1 MATRVNGTTETIS
14 SKYKVTPYYY
24 YTVSETATT
33 YSLTLYGGIAIN
45 NVYFEDW
52 QLALQITGTGKT
64 TQSKR
69 LLIAETGP
77 KDVQFISA
85 FTWSWN
91 KTKATQSITINA
103 IHGTW
108 NDEGVISPK
117 PAYAAKK
124 TFTIP
129 TKTTY
134 LIKYDANGGTGA
146 PAQQTKW
153 HGENITLQAGIPTRA
168 NYTFMGWATS
178 QSGSVA
184 YQPSATYTANADVTL
199 YAVWKPFEYAVTY
212 NANGGTGAPAQQT
225 KYYGADLTL
234 SAVIPIR
241 AGYTFLG
248 WATSQG
254 GAVAY
259 QPSAIYTANSPITLY
274 AVWEAYYTYT
284 INTMR
289 VNASGDII
297 EDPNGE
303 WIYIKANLTTE
314 EYTNNPLKAYHFKDN
329 GATKTVGW
337 YKNSNKTNSVSFP
350 YQPTANSFILY
361 AWYHADTEKHELS
374 FQFDTN
380 HTTGKVI
387 SVIVP
392 PIFRTM
398 DFLAGGKGVAIGKRA
413 TKTGMEIAMPVTIED
428 KPLTVINNTFY
439 QKNTTVDLKEA
450 NNNVSANTYLA
461 FVYRDKNNK
470 EQGRFGFG
478 TFPDGRTRTEMTVR
492 NYDANGNQVANKGFS
507 ISMDKTG
514 NVTYGVTQ
522 PEQLRAALGL
532 QDLVAPKEYNWDQFI
547 YSSGFTYYTNDEGGA
562 NTPKAYKAGRYVS
575 LFGAYRTT
583 AAQTSTGE
591 KLMGY
596 VPAGCEPIH
605 TINSVQQ
612 GSGQARYLLSIYPN
626 GQMYASR
633 YGTTS
638 DTAIINLAWLNI
650 FVSYISKA

>member
-52 QLALQITGTGKT
+52 QLALQITGTGKA

-69 LLIAETGP
+69 LLVAETGP

-184 YQPSATYTANADVTL
+184 YQPSATYTANAAVTL

-234 SAVIPIR
+234 SAVIPTR

-259 QPSAIYTANSPITLY
+259 QPSASYTANSPIELY

-314 EYTNNPLKAYHFKDN
+314 DYTNNPLTAYHFTDN
-329 GATKTVGW
+329 GDPAVAAW
-337 YKNSNKTNSVSFP
+337 YENADKTNSVSFP
-350 YQPTANSFILY
+350 YQPAANSFILY

-380 HTTGKVI
+380 NTTGKAI

-413 TKTGMEIAMPVTIED
+413 TQEGFDVEMNTVFRNEIKCSEINGNIKNIYDVFYPVGSYFETSLTSAIPSGQSTPTSTDLENLGVTWFDPNFAWGGTWALESGGNFHIAAGNGYPVGTTGGEATHTLTIDEIPAHSHTVAVAYPFTAGGA
-428 KPLTVINNTFY
+428 KPFVPY
-439 QKNTTVDLKEA
+439 ASNTTE
-450 NNNVSANTYLA
+450 
-461 FVYRDKNNK
+461 
-470 EQGRFGFG
+470 
-478 TFPDGRTRTEMTVR
+478 
-492 NYDANGNQVANKGFS
+492 
-507 ISMDKTG
+507 
-514 NVTYGVTQ
+514 
-522 PEQLRAALGL
+522 
-532 QDLVAPKEYNWDQFI
+532 
-547 YSSGFTYYTNDEGGA
+547 
-562 NTPKAYKAGRYVS
+562 
-575 LFGAYRTT
+575 
-583 AAQTSTGE
+583 
-591 KLMGY
+591 
-596 VPAGCEPIH
+596 
-605 TINSVQQ
+605 
-612 GSGQARYLLSIYPN
+612 
-626 GQMYASR
+626 
-633 YGTTS
+633 YGTGYSGVVKTS
-638 DTAIINLAWLNI
+638 GGGGHAHNNIPPYIAVNRWHRTA
-650 FVSYISKA
+650 

>member
-69 LLIAETGP
+69 LLVAETGP

-178 QSGSVA
+178 ASGSVA

-259 QPSAIYTANSPITLY
+259 QPSATYTANSPITLY

-314 EYTNNPLKAYHFKDN
+314 DYTNNPLTAYHFTDN
-329 GATKTVGW
+329 GAAATVGW
-337 YKNSNKTNSVSFP
+337 YKNSDKTNTVSFP

-398 DFLAGGKGVAIGKRA
+398 DFLRGGKGVAIGKRA
-413 TKTGMEIAMPVTIED
+413 TQEGFDVEMNTVFRNEIKCSETNGNIKNIYDVFYPVGSYYETNLPSAIPSGQSTPTDADLDNLGVTWFDPNFAWGGTWALESGGRVHISAGKMANNSTNYWGSDNTDLSGNVCNFPIGESGGETKHTLDATQMPPHYHNTQAAFSIRAMSYNGGQPVWGG
-428 KPLTVINNTFY
+428 NG
-439 QKNTTVDLKEA
+439 TTVSKITGSTPDTITQSSNQFTPYNIQLNKNSDSKGGGEA
-450 NNNVSANTYLA
+450 HNNMQPYIVVN
-461 FVYRDKNNK
+461 RWH
-470 EQGRFGFG
+470 
-478 TFPDGRTRTEMTVR
+478 RT
-492 NYDANGNQVANKGFS
+492 A
-507 ISMDKTG
+507 
-514 NVTYGVTQ
+514 
-522 PEQLRAALGL
+522 
-532 QDLVAPKEYNWDQFI
+532 
-547 YSSGFTYYTNDEGGA
+547 
-562 NTPKAYKAGRYVS
+562 
-575 LFGAYRTT
+575 
-583 AAQTSTGE
+583 
-591 KLMGY
+591 
-596 VPAGCEPIH
+596 
-605 TINSVQQ
+605 
-612 GSGQARYLLSIYPN
+612 
-626 GQMYASR
+626 
-633 YGTTS
+633 
-638 DTAIINLAWLNI
+638 
-650 FVSYISKA
+650 

>member
-1 MATRVNGTTETIS
+1 MAQITIYGNQVSAPPAYMRWKMVYEITETS
-14 SKYKVTPYYY
+14 
-24 YTVSETATT
+24 TT
-33 YSLTLYGGIAIN
+33 YSVSLVGIIQAKSTNGTLYHTIN
-45 NVYFEDW
+45 AYLDATGKNRASWAENERANNLRFLYSEDW
-52 QLALQITGTGKT
+52 KET
-64 TQSKR
+64 TIFSSR
-69 LLIAETGP
+69 TI
-77 KDVQFISA
+77 
-85 FTWSWN
+85 SWN
-91 KTKATQSITINA
+91 KTRSAQSISITLTSLCTTGLPSTA
-103 IHGTW
+103 LTK
-108 NDEGVISPK
+108 S
-117 PAYAAKK
+117 
-124 TFTIP
+124 FTIP
-129 TKTTY
+129 AKPTY
-134 LIKYDANGGTGA
+134 AIKYDANGGTGA

-178 QSGSVA
+178 ASGSVA

-234 SAVIPIR
+234 SAVIPTR

-259 QPSAIYTANSPITLY
+259 QPSATYTTNSPLTLY

-314 EYTNNPLKAYHFKDN
+314 DYTNNPLNAYHFKDN

-337 YKNSNKTNSVSFP
+337 YKNSNKTNSVSYP

-428 KPLTVINNTFY
+428 KPLAVKNSHLY
-439 QKNTTVDLKEA
+439 QKNTTIDLKKA
-450 NNNVSANTYLA
+450 NNNVSANTYMA
-461 FVYRDKNNK
+461 IICRDKNDK

-478 TFPDGRTRTEMTVR
+478 ALLDGRTRTEMMVR
-492 NYDANGNQVANKGFS
+492 NYDADGNVVANKGFA
-507 ISMDKTG
+507 INMDKSG
-514 NVTYGVTQ
+514 NITYSVTT
-522 PEQLRAALGL
+522 PSAFRKAIDCEISDATIALYDAL
-532 QDLVAPKEYNWDQFI
+532 A
-547 YSSGFTYYTNDEGGA
+547 GG
-562 NTPKAYKAGRYVS
+562 
-575 LFGAYRTT
+575 
-583 AAQTSTGE
+583 TSWRE
-591 KLMGY
+591 
-596 VPAGCEPIH
+596 
-605 TINSVQQ
+605 
-612 GSGQARYLLSIYPN
+612 
-626 GQMYASR
+626 
-633 YGTTS
+633 
-638 DTAIINLAWLNI
+638 
-650 FVSYISKA
+650 